1 MIEETN
7 ILIQIAL
14 GSALI
19 MGSII
24 IAGVFYWALE
34 TLTKALRGWSLRPPH
49 GPKVMVLLC
58 LSVLMSVAILS
69 ATIWMWAVTL
79 RSLGIFG
86 TLESSVF
93 FALTAF
99 RTLGLTENELPSAW
113 RLLGGMAAA
122 NGFLGFGMITA
133 LLVESLRDLRSK
145 QRDAL
150 E

>member
-1 MIEETN
+1 MPN
-7 ILIQIAL
+7 DANMVVQIAL
-14 GSALI
+14 GSGLI
-19 MGSII
+19 LGSIV
-24 IAGVFYWALE
+24 IAGMLYWALGKV
-34 TLTKALRGWSLRPPH
+34 TNALRPWSLRPPH
-49 GPKVMVLLC
+49 GPKVMILLC

-79 RSLGIFG
+79 RALGIFA
-86 TLESSVF
+86 TLEASVYF
-93 FALTAF
+93 SLTAF
-99 RTLGLTENELPSAW
+99 TTLGLTESELPFAW

-150 E
+150 D